1 MEEFQLLHST
11 LVQHHEDQGP
21 PVPAKTPLDID
32 AAPTAHQDMRFDC
45 IPSLENEPPIST
57 EPDSPSA
64 LSESDMMGFTKI
76 EPPSPGQSGNCGMP
90 SRGPRQ
96 PLPRGLVA
104 TRFQNHP
111 TSHRLQHPQP
121 AAPIPASNGSVE
133 GDLIDLGADPDVSSL
148 PRETPGHD
156 PVNGAGPGVEPN
168 WDLLLRREINAL
180 HHRLKST
187 MARAEIAEEKAERAQ
202 RRIGEIKSS
211 MSSTAVSG
219 ASTDAGSLALSLEE
233 MRAENSSLK
242 EQLRDAESHI
252 FSLQPYRKEFTP
264 EEIGREYDDLIEGIT
279 DWVSRFMDPLLDDHD
294 RGIEDVLTQ
303 ARRKPSDALKL
314 KRTVNIYPDLLTA
327 STFPETDE
335 DIVVAII
342 MRFLNENIFQTV
354 LYGSLANCVEV
365 ISSVETLLQN
375 HVEPKRDL
383 FAIRTWTAEA
393 YNAILSSREFG
404 LLREKKTRE
413 LANELAGIFK
423 IYCRKDKLEW
433 LFRNMAERCVE
444 PATRLYE
451 KILVS
456 TDHFYFDINPYV
468 MCGPHGE
475 ILTSPDFFDGLR
487 DLDCR
492 NVLQNRRA
500 VNVAKMDPA
509 PARAELDLHMLNVC
523 ALHPAL
529 YMRRI
534 GRNDSIKEPQLV
546 RRQQML
552 VAWGPQDRRAEFRQ
566 GGHRTLL
573 YSLYCDRSDR
583 ERQEAGGWANFRW
596 GS

>member
-1 MEEFQLLHST
+1 MEGFQQLHST
-11 LVQHHEDQGP
+11 LAQHYEDHHGP
-21 PVPAKTPLDID
+21 PVPAKTPLDVD
-32 AAPTAHQDMRFDC
+32 VAPTAYEDMRFYC
-45 IPSLENEPPIST
+45 SPSLKNEPTITT
-57 EPDSPSA
+57 EPASPSA

-76 EPPSPGQSGNCGMP
+76 EPPSPEQGGTQ

-104 TRFQNHP
+104 NRFQNHP
-111 TSHRLQHPQP
+111 PSHRLQHHQS
-121 AAPIPASNGSVE
+121 AASIPTSHGSVE

-148 PRETPGHD
+148 PRETSSHD
-156 PVNGAGPGVEPN
+156 PINGAGPGVEPN

-211 MSSTAVSG
+211 MSSTATG
-219 ASTDAGSLALSLEE
+219 ASTDEGSLALNLEE

-252 FSLQPYRKEFTP
+252 FSLQPYRKELTP

-279 DWVSRFMDPLLDDHD
+279 DWVSRFMDPLLDDHN
-294 RGIEDVLTQ
+294 RGIEDVLIQ
-303 ARRKPSDALKL
+303 ARRKPSEALRL
-314 KRTVNIYPDLLTA
+314 KRTVNMYPDLFTA

-335 DIVVAII
+335 DIIVSII
-342 MRFLNENIFQTV
+342 MRFLNENIFQKV
-354 LYGSLANCVEV
+354 LYGSVDNCVGV
-365 ISSVETLLQN
+365 ISSVETALQN

-393 YNAILSSREFG
+393 YNAILSSLEFG
-404 LLREKKTRE
+404 ILREKKTRE

-423 IYCRKDKLEW
+423 IYCRKDKTEW
-433 LFRNMAERCVE
+433 FFRSFAEQCVE
-444 PATRLYE
+444 PAAQLYE
-451 KILVS
+451 KIQVS
-456 TDHFYFDINPYV
+456 TNHFYFDINPYV

-475 ILTSPDFFDGLR
+475 ILTSPDFLDGLR
-487 DLDCR
+487 DLDCK
-492 NVLQNRRA
+492 NILQNRKA
-500 VNVAKMDPA
+500 VHVAKMDP
-509 PARAELDLHMLNVC
+509 PPTRAELDLHMFNVC
-523 ALHPAL
+523 ALTPAL

-552 VAWGPQDRRAEFRQ
+552 VAWGPQDKRAEFRQ
-566 GGHRTLL
+566 SGDRTLL
-573 YSLYCDRSDR
+573 YNLYCDRSDR
-583 ERQEAGGWANFRW
+583 ERQEAGGWATFRW